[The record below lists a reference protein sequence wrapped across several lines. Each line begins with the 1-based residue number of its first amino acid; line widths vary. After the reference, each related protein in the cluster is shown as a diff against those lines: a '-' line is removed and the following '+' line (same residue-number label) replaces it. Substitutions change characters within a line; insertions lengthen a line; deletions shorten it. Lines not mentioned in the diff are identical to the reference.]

1 MYTEMSN
8 RYMYNFRILNFK
20 INHDISQGFVKD
32 TCSQN
37 NDVILNN
44 ENTYLLTVFNATFNN
59 ISVISRR
66 SVLLV
71 EETGRPEKSHKS
83 LTNIIT

>member
-44 ENTYLLTVFNATFNN
+44 EKHIFAY
-59 ISVISRR
+59 SV
-66 SVLLV
+66 
-71 EETGRPEKSHKS
+71 
-83 LTNIIT
+83 